1 MKIKLLILL
10 VMVSVGCKTYN
21 APNGRYFPWGWG
33 EPPKIQTK
41 DYVPLPEGYGHG
53 SSTLKH
59 WIELNIERDKINR
72 KLDKFQIPLREIA
85 D

>member
-1 MKIKLLILL
+1 
-10 VMVSVGCKTYN
+10 MVLFFMGCKTYN
-21 APNGRYFPWGWG
+21 APSGKYFPWSWG

-72 KLDKFQIPLREIA
+72 KLNKFQIPLSEIA